1 MIRVAIVDDDRK
13 DIQQLQAYLE
23 QYRRESGEA
32 MDITVFTDGDEI
44 AEGYR
49 PRFDLILMD
58 VEMRFL
64 DGMSAAREIRKT
76 DPEVVIIFIT
86 NMAQYAIQGYEV
98 DALDYVLKPV
108 SYFAFSQRLGRA
120 ITRMK
125 RRGARYLTIPVK
137 GGARKLEASQIYY
150 VESRDH
156 ELTFHTAVGDFNA
169 TLTMRE
175 AERSLSGLPFFRGN
189 NSYLIN
195 LEHVDGVLDGC
206 AVVRGDRLL
215 ISRGRRGPFLEAL
228 SDQVGGG
235 VL

>member
-1 MIRVAIVDDDRK
+1 MIRVAIVDDDSADVQR
-13 DIQQLQAYLE
+13 LQDYLD

-32 MDITVFTDGDEI
+32 MELTVFTDGDEI

-58 VEMRFL
+58 VEMRFM
-64 DGMSAAREIRKT
+64 DGMTAARKIREV

-86 NMAQYAIQGYEV
+86 NMPQYAIQGYSV

-108 SYFAFSQRLGRA
+108 SYFAFSQRLDRA

-125 RRGARYLTIPVK
+125 RRAARYLTVPVK

-156 ELTFHTAVGDFNA
+156 DLTFHTAVGSFNA

-175 AERSLSGLPFFRGN
+175 TERSLADLPFFRGN

-195 LEHVDGVLDGC
+195 LEHVEGIQDGC
-206 AVVRGDRLL
+206 AVVRGEALKL
-215 ISRGRRGPFLEAL
+215 SRPRKNAFMEAL
-228 SDQVGGG
+228 SDYMGG
-235 VL
+235 VLK

>member
-76 DPEVVIIFIT
+76 DPE
-86 NMAQYAIQGYEV
+86 
-98 DALDYVLKPV
+98 V

-206 AVVRGDRLL
+206 AVVRGASLKL
-215 ISRGRRGPFLEAL
+215 SRPRKNAFLEAL
-228 SDQVGGG
+228 SDYMGE
-235 VL
+235 VLK